1 MRHKTAAVRTPRSR
15 IRPAFRSERDFFVIA
30 SDNND
35 RETASRLAELTRR
48 RFLQGAAVTGASA
61 VLPAAAS
68 TAEKGAQA
76 STSAGSDSADQLP
89 NPIVPNAQASYGGA
103 TPSFRVPKRPM
114 GKTGL
119 EVSIIGLGG
128 YHIGTVAG
136 QQEVNNMVAM
146 ALDHGIN
153 FFDNAWEYHEG
164 MSEERVGVALKG
176 KRDKAIVMTKVCT
189 HGRKKDLAMQML
201 EESLRRLQTDHL
213 DVWQVHEV
221 VYYNDPER
229 CYEKDGV
236 LEALAAAKQQG
247 KVRFVGFTGHK
258 NPSIHLAMLNGGF
271 PFDTIQMPL
280 NPFDY
285 SYRSFQQE
293 VLPVAAQRGMA
304 VFGMKSMG
312 GSGEM
317 ISQGALTPTE
327 ALSFAMSL
335 RGVSTTISGMDSMGV
350 LDQNLEILR
359 NFKPLSEQQLSA
371 LRAYARQFDDG
382 RYELFKSSVK
392 YDGDLG
398 RQQHD
403 FPSAAELPA

>member
-1 MRHKTAAVRTPRSR
+1 MPQISNGIIPLRDFGRSGDKISILGFGGHHLGDAPDEKTAVEIVHQAVDGGIT
-15 IRPAFRSERDFFVIA
+15 FY
-30 SDNND
+30 DNCW
-35 RETASRLAELTRR
+35 EYRR
-48 RFLQGAAVTGASA
+48 
-61 VLPAAAS
+61 
-68 TAEKGAQA
+68 
-76 STSAGSDSADQLP
+76 
-89 NPIVPNAQASYGGA
+89 
-103 TPSFRVPKRPM
+103 
-114 GKTGL
+114 GKTEVWMGAGL
-119 EVSIIGLGG
+119 RG
-128 YHIGTVAG
+128 
-136 QQEVNNMVAM
+136 
-146 ALDHGIN
+146 
-153 FFDNAWEYHEG
+153 
-164 MSEERVGVALKG
+164 R
-176 KRDKAIVMTKVCT
+176 RDKVFLMTKTCP
-189 HGRKKDLAMQML
+189 HGRDASLALSML
-201 EESLRRLQTDHL
+201 DESLRRLQTDHL
-213 DVWQVHEV
+213 DLWQVHGMAFE
-221 VYYNDPER
+221 NDPELFIR
-229 CYEKDGV
+229 HNGAA
-236 LEALAAAKQQG
+236 EALEKAKKDG

-293 VLPVAAQRGMA
+293 VLPVAAQRGLA

-327 ALSFAMSL
+327 ALTFAMSL
-335 RGVSTTISGMDSMGV
+335 PGVSTTISGMDSMRV

-359 NFKPLSEQQLSA
+359 NFKPLSEQQLGE
-371 LRAYARQFDDG
+371 LRSYAQQFDDG